1 MKKESLQR
9 KNNPNLIPTMDRIS
23 LQELEVLL
31 TDSLT
36 KFGMKTTKAHILARE
51 TVVKARKAT
60 EPKQRVSPA
69 VLIEDAYRVSKY
81 IRIQIKTGA
90 KKDPRAVLENFL
102 INKKGYPLFEAF
114 EINKEFGGLDT
125 LATSYLVTLKPKP
138 KIISKAR
145 TPEQDILDSFHQL
158 PKERQKE
165 IMDTLQA
172 RVQAEENV
180 TAA

>member
-1 MKKESLQR
+1 ME
-9 KNNPNLIPTMDRIS
+9 RIS

-81 IRIQIKTGA
+81 IRIQIKTGV
-90 KKDPRAVLENFL
+90 KKDVKAILEDFL
-102 INKKGYPLFEAF
+102 TGKKGYPPALTF
-114 EINKEFGGLDT
+114 EINKEFGGLDS
-125 LATSYLVTLKPKP
+125 LFTSYLATLKPKP
-138 KIISKAR
+138 KAEKKPRNIQ
-145 TPEQDILDSFHQL
+145 QDILDHFGQL

-165 IMDTLQA
+165 IVEALQA
-172 RVQAEENV
+172 QV
-180 TAA
+180 